1 MRFQVRK
8 NHRTDKWEVWVLTVK
23 SWVRVDDFYNWKFAM
38 RLATGQDPYTG
49 SEFQRSIV
57 TLVTW

>member
-8 NHRTDKWEVWVLTVK
+8 HQASGMWEVWVLGLK
-23 SWVRVDDFYNWKFAM
+23 SWVRVEAFHNWKFAM

-49 SEFQRSIV
+49 GVYLRSIV
-57 TLVTW
+57 TVTW